1 MEWMKVHQ
9 QKCSPDA
16 PYTASHASELPYTA
30 VTRLV
35 IPCLLVTRIM
45 ANIWGIGKKFDT
57 IYDSNKPFFML

>member
-35 IPCLLVTRIM
+35 TPCLLVTRIM
-45 ANIWGIGKKFDT
+45 ANI
-57 IYDSNKPFFML
+57 